1 MSVTSALPVRTTAEN
16 TASAAFPGTL
26 PNPGMTLPWSA
37 RRGRSSALFA
47 MLSATGRLL
56 PVVFAPRI
64 IAESESLP
72 AFHGLTEIYLP
83 LVLLA
88 PVNI

>member
-1 MSVTSALPVRTTAEN
+1 M
-16 TASAAFPGTL
+16 
-26 PNPGMTLPWSA
+26 
-37 RRGRSSALFA
+37 RSTALFA

-64 IAESESLP
+64 IAESERLP
-72 AFHGLTEIYLP
+72 AFHSLTEIYFP

-88 PVNI
+88 PVNIWDNLSRIFRDKGEAYFGLDFARKTLA